1 MHQNHLEVLLK
12 HRLLGCTPRMSDS
25 LSLGNADVAV
35 MLRTLKWNEQS
46 DQIMEDLAKKFK
58 ESGLSVE
65 KLGNDRK

>member
-1 MHQNHLEVLLK
+1 
-12 HRLLGCTPRMSDS
+12 MSDS